1 MLAGTTADDEGC
13 GVSEGRR
20 QRLDDLDLPVG
31 KRARLRRLLYTTGP
45 ANGTLLLL
53 LADQAL
59 ESGPT
64 AFPAGPATA
73 RPARAIELAGQGGVS
88 AVATGIGPAERDY
101 RAQAGRVPLLLKLN
115 GKTSIPPDDEALA
128 PLNATVEDA
137 VRLGADGVVYTLYPG
152 SPAQFE
158 DFTQLSQVR
167 QDCQRFGMSLIVLAA
182 PRGAAVERKG
192 GTESLYALE
201 YAAMAA
207 AELGADLVILDA
219 PLANPQR
226 DPQMPKPYT
235 SLQVTAGE
243 ALRRVVDA
251 AAGVPV
257 ILHADGASEPEALLA
272 AARARLDAGAA
283 GLAYGHGLWSRPI
296 AEAADLLTQLGTLLA
311 EFASQE

>member
-1 MLAGTTADDEGC
+1 MRSAA
-13 GVSEGRR
+13 VNEGRR
-20 QRLDDLDLPVG
+20 LRLDDLELPMG

-64 AFPAGPATA
+64 AFPAGPGAA
-73 RPARAIELAGQGGVS
+73 SPLHAIELAGQGGVS
-88 AVATGIGPAERDY
+88 AVAVGIGAAERQY
-101 RAQAGRVPLLLKLN
+101 RSYAGRVPLLLKLN

-167 QDCQRFGMSLIVLAA
+167 QDCHRFGLPLVVVAA
-182 PRGAAVERKG
+182 PRGAAIERKG
-192 GTESLYALE
+192 GPESLYALE

-207 AELGADLVILDA
+207 AELGADLLIIDA

-226 DPQMPKPYT
+226 DPQMPKPYAT
-235 SLQVTAGE
+235 LQPAAGE
-243 ALRRVVDA
+243 ALRRVVA
-251 AAGVPV
+251 AAGGVPV
-257 ILHADGASEPEALLA
+257 ILQTDGALEPEALLA
-272 AARARLDAGAA
+272 AARARMEAGAS
-283 GLAYGHGLWSRPI
+283 GLVYGHGLWSRPL
-296 AEAADLLTQLGTLLA
+296 AEAIDLLTRLGTLLA
-311 EFASQE
+311 EFAP